1 MKKLLTPEEIAENL
15 SVSEKTVKM
24 WLLHGKL
31 RGLKAGIF
39 WRVREE
45 DLEAF
50 LDPTQR
56 VLENAPPDEEPWT
69 PEDEK
74 AVEEAEI
81 AIRKGRIKSFEKVR
95 SRKGK
100 GKA

>member
-1 MKKLLTPEEIAENL
+1 MKKLLTPKEIAENL

-24 WLLHGKL
+24 WLLQGKL
-31 RGLKAGIF
+31 KGLKAGIF

-50 LDPTQR
+50 LDPTR
-56 VLENAPPDEEPWT
+56 RILENAPPDEEPWT
-69 PEDEK
+69 QADEK
-74 AVEEAEI
+74 ATQEAES
-81 AIRKGRIKSFEKVR
+81 AIKKGRIKPFDKVR

-100 GKA
+100 GAA